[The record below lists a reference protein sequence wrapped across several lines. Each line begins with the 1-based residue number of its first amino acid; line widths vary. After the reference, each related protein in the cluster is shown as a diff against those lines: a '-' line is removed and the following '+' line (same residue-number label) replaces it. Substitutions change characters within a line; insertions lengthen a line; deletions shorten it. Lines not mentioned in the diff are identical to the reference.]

1 MEFTKNDIAKIT
13 SEMANTTF
21 DENGFIVDEE
31 THQTKHEGWK
41 IVGIKWDNDKDFRPS
56 WIEDI
61 MDGLFEDLDT
71 LTDDKLPSVANYYN
85 KPLSHFKI
93 KYVTIIC
100 HRDEFGNIVSKEVA

>member
-1 MEFTKNDIAKIT
+1 MRDEIKNKQGANMET
-13 SEMANTTF
+13 
-21 DENGFIVDEE
+21 